1 MAFWRK
7 SIEVKCRFHYIKGTY
22 FQDDLWLL
30 ILTLIT
36 WFKHCLSDFFPIK
49 LLSSSLASFLPSFLF
64 FLFGWIIFC
73 CILSIHSLVDGYLD
87 ICIDLLFFSTMT
99 NGAMNIHVQV
109 FTWTY
114 VFISFG
120 SYGNSVFSH
129 LRNCQTGFQSGCTTP
144 SQQYMRVL
152 ISSHPCQYIFVFLN
166 CIHPSECEVISHH
179 DFDFFSSWSLMISI
193 LSCGVGHFCIFFGFL
208 WGNFYPIL

>member
-1 MAFWRK
+1 MDSYNTWSFVSAFSLHNLSMLWWL
-7 SIEVKCRFHYIKGTY
+7 SVLHVFLLPNNIPWYGFIVFYLPIHQFYCFHFWAIMISAATNLYV
-22 FQDDLWLL
+22 Q
-30 ILTLIT
+30 
-36 WFKHCLSDFFPIK
+36 
-49 LLSSSLASFLPSFLF
+49 
-64 FLFGWIIFC
+64 IFVWT
-73 CILSIHSLVDGYLD
+73 CIFV
-87 ICIDLLFFSTMT
+87 
-99 NGAMNIHVQV
+99 
-109 FTWTY
+109 
-114 VFISFG
+114 SFG
-120 SYGNSVFSH
+120 YIPKNGIAESYGNSDH